1 VYTKRSAEMDRR
13 PQQCERADNP
23 RKRIVCGWARVHE
36 ALRLLIAQLSAPRYL
51 RSASEWLMGLLKTI
65 LLGRE
70 NGMRRS
76 AARKFGLG
84 GAAPAPGSPPPSAS
98 ASEPAERALGLR
110 REAPKDVTPP
120 DGYEVVLHK
129 DALDPG
135 RIIEII
141 IGGTAIAVAN
151 VGGTY
156 YALSNACAHAEGPLG
171 EGSLDGH
178 IVTCPYHGWQYDV
191 RDGGCKTTA
200 GAKVASYAVQVV
212 GDAICVKM

>member
-1 VYTKRSAEMDRR
+1 
-13 PQQCERADNP
+13 
-23 RKRIVCGWARVHE
+23 
-36 ALRLLIAQLSAPRYL
+36 
-51 RSASEWLMGLLKTI
+51 MGLFKTI

-70 NGMRRS
+70 NGLRRKL
-76 AARKFGLG
+76 ARQVGLG
-84 GAAPAPGSPPPSAS
+84 GAATPAAQAPVQQK
-98 ASEPAERALGLR
+98 SEPAERALGLR

-151 VGGTY
+151 VGGSY
-156 YALSNACAHAEGPLG
+156 YAISNACAHADGPLG

-178 IVTCPYHGWQYDV
+178 IVTCPYHGWQFDV
-191 RDGGCKTTA
+191 RDGGCKTNA
-200 GAKVASYAVQVV
+200 GSRVASYPVQVV
-212 GDAICVKM
+212 GDAVCVKM